1 MTASR
6 ASARDCPVRW
16 AWALACLE
24 RTSSAISAM
33 VCSGRIGFPLLP
45 FPSQV
50 CAFDCNIFYK
60 DSQHSPT
67 PIGRGAPDE
76 GYPYRRAL
84 LACVRAPKAGTE
96 EGLGHRDGGEHDKG
110 RSSHATFPLR
120 GSGLMREAG
129 RAGTGEVAVSS
140 KCARPTGGS
149 YGRTARGSAQR
160 GGGTKR
166 RPRPRGVSQSAAR
179 DSIKAGT
186 P

>member
-129 RAGTGEVAVSS
+129 GPSTGEVAVSS
-140 KCARPTGGS
+140 KCARPTGVVMVAPPEVP
-149 YGRTARGSAQR
+149 RNAKAALPKE
-160 GGGTKR
+160 GGE
-166 RPRPRGVSQSAAR
+166 SAAN
-179 DSIKAGT
+179 DMSIIRAGA

>member
-110 RSSHATFPLR
+110 RSSHAIFPLR

-129 RAGTGEVAVSS
+129 GPRTGEVAVSS

-149 YGRTARGSAQR
+149 HGRTTYDPAQR
-160 GGGTKR
+160 LETAQERKAAPGRMGNIMA
-166 RPRPRGVSQSAAR
+166 RPLM
-179 DSIKAGT
+179 
-186 P
+186 